1 MVEVSAAQELCAVCC
16 VLGGLG
22 CPGQELQ
29 RGAVRCCAVRC
40 CAVRCCAVRCLGCV
54 RRERFAIVGKLHS
67 ECEEI
72 LGGNK
77 APGQEASERVF
88 ARQLTRSRAV
98 G

>member
-1 MVEVSAAQELCAVCC
+1 

-22 CPGQELQ
+22 RPGQELQ
-29 RGAVRCCAVRC
+29 RG
-40 CAVRCCAVRCLGCV
+40 AVRCLGCV

-88 ARQLTRSRAV
+88 ARQLTRSGAV